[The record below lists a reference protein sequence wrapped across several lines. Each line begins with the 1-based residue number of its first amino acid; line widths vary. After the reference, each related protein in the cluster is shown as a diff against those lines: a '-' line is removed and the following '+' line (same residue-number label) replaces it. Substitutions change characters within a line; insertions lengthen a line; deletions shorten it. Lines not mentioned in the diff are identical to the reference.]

1 MDGAPCR
8 VQGFMIFPGV
18 PTTFPDYSTPFP
30 TTPSMLAE
38 LNQGVAQ
45 AYSGHN
51 GTNIMDKTVS
61 FLVRTNNYARRTICG
76 GGKGRGVHIAEKY
89 SVLIHLSS
97 SLHVT
102 LVQFFGTPP
111 FPSIRCIRRS
121 TNPLV

>member
-1 MDGAPCR
+1 VVGTPCR

-76 GGKGRGVHIAEKY
+76 GGRGGVHIAEKY

-102 LVQFFGTPP
+102 LIQSFWDT
-111 FPSIRCIRRS
+111 SLRC
-121 TNPLV
+121 T

>member
-1 MDGAPCR
+1 MVGTPCR

-76 GGKGRGVHIAEKY
+76 WGGEGGSYSGEILSFNPPVIKFTRDSYTILLGHQYKVYVEK
-89 SVLIHLSS
+89 
-97 SLHVT
+97 
-102 LVQFFGTPP
+102 
-111 FPSIRCIRRS
+111 
-121 TNPLV
+121 